1 MVDLVAALD
10 RIAEALERRGHG
22 DLAARVDAAA
32 NELLEQT
39 DEMLQETGFD
49 EVMRRTDEV
58 ADKVYRDRIEPVDT
72 THLYSERP

>member
-1 MVDLVAALD
+1 
-10 RIAEALERRGHG
+10 
-22 DLAARVDAAA
+22 
-32 NELLEQT
+32 
-39 DEMLQETGFD
+39 MLQETGFD